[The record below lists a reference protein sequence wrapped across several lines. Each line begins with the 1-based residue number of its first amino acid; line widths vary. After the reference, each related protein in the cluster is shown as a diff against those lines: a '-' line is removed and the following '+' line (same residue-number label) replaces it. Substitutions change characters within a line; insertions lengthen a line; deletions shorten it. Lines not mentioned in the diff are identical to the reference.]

1 MFFSKN
7 NKTEFVNVIFRKI
20 SIKTRRSRKLNSLLR
35 FKATSKIEKIL
46 IRLIL
51 LVA

>member
-7 NKTEFVNVIFRKI
+7 KKTEFVNVVFRKI
-20 SIKTRRSRKLNSLLR
+20 SKKTKRSRKLNSLLR
-35 FKATSKIEKIL
+35 FKAKGKVEEIL

-51 LVA
+51 LIA